1 MFLTGAERR
10 RFLTLRLYAS
20 KDVAVVWPYLKDHNV
35 IHQGFQ
41 LIFEFPNG
49 SSVSCVSHNLSM
61 GGDQGLWELLEST
74 KKGNEYFDGTHKG
87 FLNTREL
94 VENLIEIKERETV

>member
-1 MFLTGAERR
+1 MFVTGAERR

-35 IHQGFQ
+35 MHQGFQ

-49 SSVSCVSHNLSM
+49 SSVSCVSHQYSM
-61 GGDQGLWELLEST
+61 GGEEGLWEIMET
-74 KKGNEYFDGTHKG
+74 IKKGNVYSTGVVDGHLT
-87 FLNTREL
+87 TRAL